1 MKKVLL
7 LLIVVITISCKNEPK
22 KEVKESIKKE
32 VVKKESFPE
41 ELGKVFEAHG
51 GIDTW
56 RNAEILSFKKGDEV
70 HTVNLQSRINV
81 INAPNYSVGFDGENV
96 WLDEVEK
103 GTFKGN
109 PAFYHNL
116 FFYFYAMPFVLADKG
131 ITYEKIA
138 PLTVGGVS
146 YPGYKMSFKSNIGS
160 SPDDNYKL
168 YYNPTTY
175 QMEWLAYTA
184 TFMSKKPSD
193 NFNIIKYGQ
202 WNNVNGLV
210 LPTAITWYKKDEN
223 GVPTEPA
230 RPATVFTEAI
240 INKNNL
246 TDSFFSKPIK

>member
-7 LLIVVITISCKNEPK
+7 LLIVVIAISCKNEPK
-22 KEVKESIKKE
+22 KEVEKGNIEA
-32 VVKKESFPE
+32 VKIENFPE
-41 ELGKVFEAHG
+41 ELGKVFKAHG

-56 RNAEILSFKKGDEV
+56 RNAEILSFKKGEEV
-70 HTVNLQSRINV
+70 HTINLQSRINV
-81 INAPNYSVGFDGENV
+81 INAPNYAVGFDGKNV
-96 WLDEVEK
+96 WLDEAEE

-116 FFYFYAMPFVLADKG
+116 FFYFYAMPFVLSDEG

-138 PLTVGGVS
+138 PLTFDGVD
-146 YPGYKMSFKSNIGS
+146 YPGYKMSFKSDMGS

-168 YYNPTTY
+168 YFNAETH

-193 NFNIIKYGQ
+193 KFNIIKYGK
-202 WNNVNGLV
+202 WNNVNGLL
-210 LPTAITWYKKDEN
+210 LPSEITWYKKDEN

-230 RPATVFTEAI
+230 RPAAVFTDAS

-246 TDSFFSKPIK
+246 TDSFFEKPIK

>member
-7 LLIVVITISCKNEPK
+7 LLIVVIAISCKNEPK
-22 KEVKESIKKE
+22 KEVEKGNIVAIKTE
-32 VVKKESFPE
+32 NFPE

-56 RNAEILSFKKGDEV
+56 RNAEILSFKKGEEV
-70 HTVNLQSRINV
+70 HTINLQSRINV
-81 INAPNYSVGFDGENV
+81 INAPNYAVGFDGKNV
-96 WLDEVEK
+96 WLDEAEE

-116 FFYFYAMPFVLADKG
+116 FFYFYAMPFVLSDEG

-138 PLTVGGVS
+138 PLTFDGVD
-146 YPGYKMSFKSNIGS
+146 YPGYKMSFKSDVGS

-168 YYNPTTY
+168 YFNVETH

-193 NFNIIKYGQ
+193 KFNIIKYGK
-202 WNNVNGLV
+202 WNNVSGLI
-210 LPTAITWYKKDEN
+210 LPSEITWYKKDEN

-230 RPATVFTEAI
+230 RPAAVFTDAS

-246 TDSFFSKPIK
+246 TDSFFEKPIK

>member
-7 LLIVVITISCKNEPK
+7 LLIVVIAISCKNEPK
-22 KEVKESIKKE
+22 KEVKKSVKQVE
-32 VVKKESFPE
+32 VKKETFPE

-51 GIDTW
+51 GIDAW
-56 RNAEILSFKKGDEV
+56 RNAEVLSFKKGEEV
-70 HTVNLQSRINV
+70 HTIDLQSRINV
-81 INAPNYSVGFDGENV
+81 INAPNYAVGFDGKNV
-96 WLDEVEK
+96 WLDEAEK

-116 FFYFYAMPFVLADKG
+116 FFYFYAMPFVLADEG

-138 PLTVGGVS
+138 PLTFDGVD
-146 YPGYKMSFKSNIGS
+146 YPGYKMSFKSDMGS

-168 YYNPTTY
+168 YFNAETH

-193 NFNIIKYGQ
+193 KFNIIKYGK
-202 WNNVNGLV
+202 WNNVNGLI
-210 LPTAITWYKKDEN
+210 LPSEITWYKKDEN

-230 RPATVFTEAI
+230 KPATVFTDAS
-240 INKNNL
+240 INKNDL
-246 TDSFFSKPIK
+246 TDSFFSKPVK

>member
-7 LLIVVITISCKNEPK
+7 LLVVVIAISCKNEAK
-22 KEVKESIKKE
+22 KEVKELVQKVE
-32 VVKKESFPE
+32 VKKESFPE
-41 ELGKVFEAHG
+41 ELGNVFEAHG

-56 RNAEILSFKKGDEV
+56 RNAEVLSFKKGDEV
-70 HTVNLQSRINV
+70 HTIDLQSRVNV

-96 WLDEVEK
+96 WLDEAEE

-116 FFYFYAMPFVLADKG
+116 FFYFYAMPFVLADEG

-138 PLTVGGVS
+138 PLTFDGVD
-146 YPGYKMSFKSNIGS
+146 YPGYKMSFKSNVGS

-168 YYNPTTY
+168 YFNAETY
-175 QMEWLAYTA
+175 KMEWLAYTA

-193 NFNIIKYGQ
+193 KFNIIKYGK
-202 WNNVNGLV
+202 WNNVNGLI
-210 LPTAITWYKKDEN
+210 LPSEITWFKVDEN

-230 RPATVFTEAI
+230 SPAAVFTDAAI
-240 INKNNL
+240 SKNTL
-246 TDSFFSKPIK
+246 KDSFFEKPVK